1 MTRYDAP
8 TKTGRRE
15 ETQRRRN
22 ALLQILR
29 PGRAVHA
36 RKLRQAVMPDRSK
49 PAFHLMLRC
58 MRADGYVIE
67 AIGRGPSS
75 RGFRLISEPG
85 CGLSGDV

>member
-8 TKTGRRE
+8 TKIGRRE
-15 ETQRRRN
+15 ETQRRRS

-36 RKLRQAVMPDRSK
+36 RALRQAVMPDRSK
-49 PAFHLMLRC
+49 PAFHLLIRC

-67 AIGRGPSS
+67 AVGSGLSS
-75 RGFRLISEPG
+75 KGFRLISEPARAA
-85 CGLSGDV
+85 